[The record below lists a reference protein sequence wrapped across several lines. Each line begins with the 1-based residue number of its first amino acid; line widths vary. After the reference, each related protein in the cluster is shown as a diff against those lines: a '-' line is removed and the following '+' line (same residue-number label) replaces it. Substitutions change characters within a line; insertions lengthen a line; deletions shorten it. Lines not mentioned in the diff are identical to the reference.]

1 MSGSQDGL
9 GRQLRNRYRDTGV
22 HAIDLCMDVYVPVHR
37 CGSHGTIW
45 KSIIL
50 PPNVRGPRGS
60 NSSHQAWQPRERVPL
75 LT

>member
-1 MSGSQDGL
+1 M
-9 GRQLRNRYRDTGV
+9 